1 MALNEKAGLGAVLA
15 VTASIAGI
23 LGTAH
28 EFGFFSHHVIHSR
41 QHYVSNP
48 RQLASGV
55 VMTSPGY
62 VAKVFSIPSTLAT
75 VQRTLPNGANVSI
88 ECTVEGDVASF
99 GGKSSSLWNRIV
111 PSGYLPDVEVYTG
124 SEQPTMPKC
133 Y

>member
-28 EFGFFSHHVIHSR
+28 EFGFFSHPEPRGTHHPHHS
-41 QHYVSNP
+41 
-48 RQLASGV
+48 SGV

-62 VAKVFSIPSTLAT
+62 VANVFSVPSVLGPVQGRLA
-75 VQRTLPNGANVSI
+75 NGANVSI
-88 ECTVEGDVASF
+88 ECTVDGDVATF
-99 GGKSSSLWNRIV
+99 GGKSSSLWNKIV
-111 PSGYLPDVEVYTG
+111 PSGYLPDVEVNTG

-133 Y
+133 